1 MRHCYAAITNSLLS
15 HSLFSPAHHLLHR
28 SNNLSD
34 SFICKFIIALGNRG
48 DIRRTIHWFH
58 KAKSFS
64 HGRCLLFCNAVLV
77 VLVRANRINL
87 SKSIFDQCTQGV
99 REMFCAPNSVTY
111 NTLIH
116 GFCKNGD
123 MEGAKRVFDRMVE
136 VRGQSC
142 KPDVG
147 CHPNV
152 LTYNTLI
159 EGLCLGGNVGEAMK
173 MMTRM

>member
-1 MRHCYAAITNSLLS
+1 
-15 HSLFSPAHHLLHR
+15 
-28 SNNLSD
+28 
-34 SFICKFIIALGNRG
+34 
-48 DIRRTIHWFH
+48 
-58 KAKSFS
+58 
-64 HGRCLLFCNAVLV
+64 
-77 VLVRANRINL
+77 
-87 SKSIFDQCTQGV
+87 CTQGV

-142 KPDVG
+142 KPDVKGELREALECMEMVKQG

-173 MMTRM
+173 MMTR